1 MTTVVTDLAREILAA
16 NRYAV
21 IATATPDGEPWVS
34 PVYFVSQGLDALLW
48 LSRPESQHSQLI
60 AANERVAVT
69 VFGFGFGA
77 GQAWATA
84 DLSIGSPT
92 VVAHAQRWITIVV
105 D

>member
-69 VFGFGFGA
+69 VFDSGVAFGKASGFYA
-77 GQAWATA
+77 RATA
-84 DLSIGSPT
+84 GLCPEKELAGCLE
-92 VVAHAQRWITIVV
+92 V
-105 D
+105 